1 MKTSLGFAVLKYLVL
16 ITCME
21 HFGLAAPTL
30 QTNNLEDVPAV
41 LSDVKRGAEN
51 RNAHFGAYLCHIQKA
66 TNVVVKKLQ
75 TLRVS
80 YFECSN
86 IRT

>member
-1 MKTSLGFAVLKYLVL
+1 MKTALGFAVLECFVL

-30 QTNNLEDVPAV
+30 QTHSLEDVPAV

-66 TNVVVKKLQ
+66 TNVVVQK
-75 TLRVS
+75 LRVS
-80 YFECSN
+80 YFEFSN

>member
-1 MKTSLGFAVLKYLVL
+1 MKTALAFAVLECLVL

-30 QTNNLEDVPAV
+30 QTNSLEDVPAV

-51 RNAHFGAYLCHIQKA
+51 RNAHFGAYICRIQKA
-66 TNVVVKKLQ
+66 TTVVVKK
-75 TLRVS
+75 LRVS
-80 YFECSN
+80 YFECSD
-86 IRT
+86 IRM